1 MPCVLL
7 TELKTG
13 EPQKG
18 ALILSSLISVWCKVT
33 PSQAH
38 LMHPR
43 ADEPQE
49 ERQAPGQSSCAHTC
63 SCSTGLHV
71 HITNSKIK

>member
-49 ERQAPGQSSCAHTC
+49 ERRAPGRAPVLTHALVPLGFMYTSQTQ
-63 SCSTGLHV
+63 
-71 HITNSKIK
+71 K